1 MEPQDLVTLDRK
13 EILDP
18 ETVTHIFPDL
28 DSLERQK
35 LYVQKALEL
44 SRGIH
49 EDMDVFENTVYV
61 LNDLNPTIDVMEGSL
76 PEHIWKAVLI
86 ITSIRPDLEFSHEV
100 KMYIKMMFSSNGY
113 LFFPENI
120 GLDNKLLP
128 QIKQLAENGPFP
140 LQEDVIGIQ
149 AGRYLKIMTYI
160 GDENAGK

>member
-49 EDMDVFENTVYV
+49 EDMDVFENTIYV

-120 GLDNKLLP
+120 LNFVVVL
-128 QIKQLAENGPFP
+128 FP
-140 LQEDVIGIQ
+140 LVFILSLSFFGF
-149 AGRYLKIMTYI
+149 GLGVVYY
-160 GDENAGK
+160 NN